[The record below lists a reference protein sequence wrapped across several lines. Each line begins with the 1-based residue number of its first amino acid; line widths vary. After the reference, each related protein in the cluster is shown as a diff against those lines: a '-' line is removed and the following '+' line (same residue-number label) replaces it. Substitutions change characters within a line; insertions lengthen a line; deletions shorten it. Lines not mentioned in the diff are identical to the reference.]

1 MRGVIA
7 MGSFG
12 AATAVAFSPGSRPML
27 DCDPIAHLAPE
38 AWENVVR
45 LRFVPLSYLT
55 LTCDVQL
62 DRGLDRLLYFQ
73 SFIDEED

>member
-1 MRGVIA
+1 M
-7 MGSFG
+7 
-12 AATAVAFSPGSRPML
+12 P

-45 LRFVPLSYLT
+45 LRFVPLSYLR

>member
-1 MRGVIA
+1 MGDSGV
-7 MGSFG
+7 
-12 AATAVAFSPGSRPML
+12 ATAMAYSPSSRPMP
-27 DCDPIAHLAPE
+27 DRDPIAHLAPE

-45 LRFVPLSYLT
+45 LRFVPLSYLR